1 MSAPAATREASR
13 LVALAAVVAVSA
25 LAVAGCSRALE
36 VTLPAYANDPACQRA
51 AARWPTTVSKLEAR
65 PVSVD
70 SPAARA
76 WGDPPIVALCGTEP
90 IGPTDR
96 PCVGVDGVDW
106 VLLPASDGTRFTTY
120 GRSPAI
126 DVFVPSRYAP
136 EGMVLPSFA
145 AAALTLPENGHH
157 CT

>member
-1 MSAPAATREASR
+1 MSAPAATPRASR
-13 LVALAAVVAVSA
+13 PVALAAVVAVSA
-25 LAVAGCSRALE
+25 TALGGCSRAVE
-36 VTLPAYANDPACQRA
+36 VTLPAYANDPACQRVA
-51 AARWPTTVSKLEAR
+51 TRWPATVTTLDAR
-65 PVSVD
+65 RVSVD

-76 WGDPPIVALCGTEP
+76 WGDPPILALCGTEP

-96 PCVGVDGVDW
+96 PCLAVDGVDW

-120 GRSPAI
+120 GRTPAI
-126 DVFVPSRYAP
+126 DVFVPARYAP

-145 AAALTLPENGHH
+145 AAAQALPENGHH